1 MTDKIYEINQDYISV
16 IINIYIMSQTIK
28 CPNCSEVID
37 LDKIGEE
44 KYKHMLEEQELSL
57 KKQQ

>member
-1 MTDKIYEINQDYISV
+1 
-16 IINIYIMSQTIK
+16 MSQTIK

-57 KKQQ
+57 KKFKELPKYFFHKKPPNFCLQI